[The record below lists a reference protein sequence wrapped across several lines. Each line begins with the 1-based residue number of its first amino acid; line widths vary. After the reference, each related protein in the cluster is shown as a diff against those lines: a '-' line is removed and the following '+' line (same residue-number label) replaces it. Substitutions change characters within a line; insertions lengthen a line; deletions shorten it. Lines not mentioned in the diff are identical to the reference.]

1 MTPMRTVLA
10 DDHTLVRAGLLKL
23 LESHAQVQVVGQAH
37 DGQEALALCTELR
50 PDLVIVDIAMPRCN
64 GIQATQLLRQRECPP
79 KVLVLSMYD
88 NEEYVRHALAAGA
101 SGYLL
106 KDAAPTELALALQAL
121 QRDEIYLSPA
131 LSQRVLGQFVQQA
144 RHSAGSQEARE
155 PHLSQRQREV
165 LALIAQGL
173 SSKQIARKLEL
184 SVKTVETHRSRL
196 MQQLGVHEV
205 AGLVRHAVRLGLVP
219 WA

>member
-23 LESHAQVQVVGQAH
+23 LESHPQVQVVGQAH
-37 DGQEALALCTELR
+37 DGQEALALCAQLQ

-64 GIQATQLLRQRECPP
+64 GIQATQLMRQQAQPP

-88 NEEYVRHALAAGA
+88 NDEYVRHALAAGA

-106 KDAAPTELALALQAL
+106 KDAAPTELALALQAV
-121 QRDEIYLSPA
+121 QRGDIYLSPA
-131 LSQRVLGQFVQQA
+131 LSQRLLSQFVQQA
-144 RHSAGSQEARE
+144 KTPSTPDPREA
-155 PHLSQRQREV
+155 HLSPRQREV

-184 SVKTVETHRSRL
+184 SLKTVETHRSRL
-196 MQQLGVHEV
+196 MQQLDVHEV